1 MKTRNRRIRSKIRHS
16 SRRNRRNRRTRRRQ
30 RGGWGGNGNSGY
42 VKKTPVMYGGWG
54 PPINSI

>member
-16 SRRNRRNRRTRRRQ
+16 SRRNRRTRRRQ

-54 PPINSI
+54 PPINYI

>member
-16 SRRNRRNRRTRRRQ
+16 SRRNRRTSRRQ
-30 RGGWGGNGNSGY
+30 RGGWGGNGNSTY